1 VSEKQVR
8 APEVDITWEGK
19 TISTDSVRMRIA
31 VGQDPTVSVAA
42 FSGPEASSS
51 SQPALSADAADLM
64 GRAQQAAAT
73 GVPKQDFNM
82 RLRDGAG
89 GSLDFKGIVAGP
101 TYMMDSQGKSIR
113 PAIGAI
119 SACGIVANLRLSNY
133 LGSTKEPNAPLGRP
147 EVFLEERPESS
158 NLAQR
163 MSELTDGMIDMWLR
177 HRIKSKDIISDRI
190 KGNIHLANQG
200 GPLGEWRKILAN
212 SMETLDLEWLSTM
225 KDNKATNFVLNGEL
239 LGILRSPTGSFLET
253 IGRAAQAFNL
263 QYVPRPDGSAGRLEP
278 REKRM
283 TGELLEKDIPA
294 TSVFMGGDLPRQLM
308 PVQQVIVVG
317 KTRSEVISASSASKE
332 EGVIGVAGYPL
343 NATTANG
350 NIMTIPLPFYL
361 ELYSMSSGSAQGVS
375 TRGNPSVDS
384 AVKVFRNIRDLTQT
398 NLNTRDEALMS
409 SYAKSVYN
417 DAALGSY
424 SSQISV
430 PLDLGWEVG
439 RRYSLSTGGVA
450 LFRGFLAS
458 VEHTVSRG
466 EMGSSLDFTHVEYGS
481 YRLPT

>member
-82 RLRDGAG
+82 NLRDGAG

-119 SACGIVANLRLSNY
+119 SACGIVANLQLSNY
-133 LGSTKEPNAPLGRP
+133 LGPTKDPKESIVRKST
-147 EVFLEERPESS
+147 VMEERPGSS
-158 NLAQR
+158 NLSQR
-163 MSELTDGMIDMWLR
+163 MSELTDGMIEAWLR
-177 HRIKSKDIISDRI
+177 HRVRSNDVISDRI
-190 KGNIHLANQG
+190 RSNIHLANEG

-225 KDNKATNFVLNGEL
+225 KDNKTTNFVLNGNIL
-239 LGILRSPTGSFLET
+239 RLLRSPTGSFLET
-253 IGRAAQAFNL
+253 IGRVAQAFSL
-263 QYVPRPDGSAGRLEP
+263 QYVPQRNGSAGRLEP

-317 KTRSEVISASSASKE
+317 KTRPSTIEASSRVKSEDA
-332 EGVIGVAGYPL
+332 VGVAGYPL

-361 ELYSMSSGSAQGVS
+361 ELYSMTSAKGIS
-375 TRGNPSVDS
+375 TRGIPTIDS
-384 AVKVFRNIRDLTQT
+384 AVRAFRNIRDLTQT